1 MIKGMVGKASL
12 VDSLQKEN
20 EELKAQI
27 ATMND
32 EADKAFINQA
42 VKDGKIS
49 EAQKATFV
57 NLIKSDRE
65 NTIKLIDSMEKPKPK
80 PQPAR
85 AAEVFKNEGSAS
97 YETMSWDELDKKGLL
112 IELKNSNI
120 ELFKNKFK
128 AKFGADYN
136 E

>member
-20 EELKAQI
+20 EELKAKI

-57 NLIKSDRE
+57 NLIKSDSE
-65 NTIKLIDSMEKPKPK
+65 NTIKLINSMEKPK

-85 AAEVFKNEGSAS
+85 AAEVFKNEGGAS
-97 YETMSWDELDKKGLL
+97 FETMSWDELDKKGLL